1 MGSFVTSLPTAARN
15 RISDADEHPRRQFI
29 LDYLEREGPTP
40 ARNLIVAGHM
50 SRSSFL
56 HHARNLAL
64 RRLVTHRLV
73 GRHWVYAKADQ
84 SGIAAQASP
93 LPSERAQRVL
103 EIAKANPGA
112 RQKEIA
118 EKAGVTQSYVSRV
131 LHARPRTSEPQPEE
145 RPMASG
151 SRFGTSTVAMFPDA
165 LS

>member
-1 MGSFVTSLPTAARN
+1 MTSLPTAAHQRTAPTN
-15 RISDADEHPRRQFI
+15 EHPRRQFI
-29 LDYLEREGPTP
+29 LDYLQREGPTP
-40 ARNLIVAGHM
+40 ARRLIVQGNM

-56 HHARNLAL
+56 HHVRNLAL

-73 GRHWVYAKADQ
+73 GRHWVYAIADRT
-84 SGIAAQASP
+84 SINAQATP

-103 EIAKANPGA
+103 EIAQAHPGA

-131 LHARPRTSEPQPEE
+131 LNARTRRSEPTEE
-145 RPMASG
+145 RPISSG
-151 SRFGTSTVAMFPDA
+151 SRFGTAPVALFPDA